1 MSMNK
6 KIAVLGGGSFGTVLA
21 NLSASNGFETSLWV
35 RDTEQALR
43 INAEG
48 TNTTYHPE
56 LKLSDK
62 IIASES
68 LEQCISGADLILV
81 ATPSAIFENIVKR
94 LKPLVKDNMHIVSC
108 TKAIAKNPMRTMTEI
123 ISHELETVIG
133 DQFGVLSGPNLA
145 KEIANEKVAGSVI
158 ASLNSEL
165 KALIKNAIES
175 EKFKI
180 YESADVK
187 GVEYAGALKNIYAI
201 CCGIGDKL
209 DVGENA
215 IGLIITRSMT
225 EMSKFAVHKGANP
238 ITFLGLAG
246 MGDLVAT
253 CTSKLSRNFSLGR
266 RLAKGDSL
274 EEAKAAIGQVAEGV
288 RTLEVIY
295 EEANKNNLPMPLVNA
310 LHKIVFENANPNI
323 LMDDLI
329 SHPDH
334 LDVEFAGGIGNE

>member
-1 MSMNK
+1 MNK

-21 NLSASNGFETSLWV
+21 NLSASNGFQTSLWV

-165 KALIKNAIES
+165 KALIKNSLES

-288 RTLEVIY
+288 RTLEVVY

>member
-1 MSMNK
+1 MNK

-35 RDTEQALR
+35 RDSEQALR

-165 KALIKNAIES
+165 KALIKNALES

>member
-1 MSMNK
+1 MNK

-35 RDTEQALR
+35 RDSEQALR

-56 LKLSDK
+56 LKLSEK
-62 IIASES
+62 IIASEN
-68 LEQCISGADLILV
+68 LEQCISGAHLVLV
-81 ATPSAIFENIVKR
+81 ATPSAIFEKIIKR

-123 ISHELETVIG
+123 ISHELEIVID

-158 ASLNSEL
+158 ASHNAEL
-165 KALIKNAIES
+165 KALIKNALES

-288 RTLEVIY
+288 RTLEVVY
-295 EEANKNNLPMPLVNA
+295 EEANNNNLVMPLVNA
-310 LHKIVFENANPNI
+310 LHEIVFQNANPNI

-334 LDVEFAGGIGNE
+334 LDVEFVGGTGNE

>member
-1 MSMNK
+1 MNK

-165 KALIKNAIES
+165 KALIKNALES

-334 LDVEFAGGIGNE
+334 LDVEFAGGI

>member
-1 MSMNK
+1 MNK
-6 KIAVLGGGSFGTVLA
+6 KISVLGGGSFGTVLA

-68 LEQCISGADLILV
+68 LEQCILGTDLVLV
-81 ATPSAIFENIVKR
+81 ATPSAIFENIIKR
-94 LKPLVKDNMHIVSC
+94 LKPLVKNKMHIVSC

-123 ISHELETVIG
+123 ISHELKAVIG

-158 ASLNSEL
+158 ASHNEKL
-165 KALIKNAIES
+165 KEFIKNALES

-288 RTLEVIY
+288 RTLQVVY
-295 EEANKNNLPMPLVNA
+295 EEANNNNLAMPLVNA
-310 LHKIVFENANPNI
+310 LYKIVFENANPNI

-329 SHPDH
+329 GHPDH

>member
-1 MSMNK
+1 MNK

-158 ASLNSEL
+158 ASHNAEL
-165 KALIKNAIES
+165 KALIKNALES

-295 EEANKNNLPMPLVNA
+295 EEADKNNLPMPLVNA

>member
-1 MSMNK
+1 MNK

-165 KALIKNAIES
+165 KALIKNALES

-274 EEAKAAIGQVAEGV
+274 EEAKASIGQVAEGV
-288 RTLEVIY
+288 RTLEVVY
-295 EEANKNNLPMPLVNA
+295 KEANDNNLAMPLVNA

>member
-1 MSMNK
+1 MNK
-6 KIAVLGGGSFGTVLA
+6 KISVLGGGSFGTVLA

-68 LEQCISGADLILV
+68 LEQCISGTDLILV
-81 ATPSAIFENIVKR
+81 ATPSAIFENIIKR
-94 LKPLVKDNMHIVSC
+94 LKPLVKDKMHIVSC

-123 ISHELETVIG
+123 ISHELKAVIG

-158 ASLNSEL
+158 ASHNEKL
-165 KALIKNAIES
+165 KEFIKNALES

-288 RTLEVIY
+288 RTLQVVY
-295 EEANKNNLPMPLVNA
+295 EEANNNNLAMPLVNA

-329 SHPDH
+329 GHPDH

>member
-1 MSMNK
+1 MNK

-21 NLSASNGFETSLWV
+21 NLSASNSFETSLWV

-165 KALIKNAIES
+165 KALIKNALES

>member
-1 MSMNK
+1 MNK

-133 DQFGVLSGPNLA
+133 NQFGVLSGPNLA

-165 KALIKNAIES
+165 KALIKNALES

>member
-1 MSMNK
+1 MNK

-81 ATPSAIFENIVKR
+81 ATPSVIFENIVKR

-158 ASLNSEL
+158 ASLNFKL
-165 KALIKNAIES
+165 KALIKNALES

>member
-1 MSMNK
+1 MNK

-48 TNTTYHPE
+48 ANATYHPE

-81 ATPSAIFENIVKR
+81 ATPSAIFENIIKR
-94 LKPLVKDNMHIVSC
+94 LKPLVKNNMHIVSC

-123 ISHELETVIG
+123 ISHELEITIG
-133 DQFGVLSGPNLA
+133 DKFGVLSGPNLA

-158 ASLNSEL
+158 ASHNSEL
-165 KALIKNAIES
+165 KTLIKNALES
-175 EKFKI
+175 QKFKI

-201 CCGIGDKL
+201 CCGIGDEL
-209 DVGENA
+209 EVGENA

-334 LDVEFAGGIGNE
+334 LDVEFAGGI

>member
-1 MSMNK
+1 MNK

-165 KALIKNAIES
+165 KALIKNALES

-274 EEAKAAIGQVAEGV
+274 EEAKAAIRQVAEGV
-288 RTLEVIY
+288 RTLEVVY

>member
-1 MSMNK
+1 MNK

-165 KALIKNAIES
+165 KALIKNALES

-295 EEANKNNLPMPLVNA
+295 EEADKNNLPMPLVNA

>member
-1 MSMNK
+1 MNK

-158 ASLNSEL
+158 ASLNSKL
-165 KALIKNAIES
+165 KALIKNALES

>member
-1 MSMNK
+1 MNK

-48 TNTTYHPE
+48 ANATYHPE
-56 LKLSDK
+56 LKLSEK

-68 LEQCISGADLILV
+68 LEQCISAADLVLV
-81 ATPSAIFENIVKR
+81 ATPSAIFENIIKR
-94 LKPLVKDNMHIVSC
+94 LKPLIEDSMHVVSC
-108 TKAIAKNPMRTMTEI
+108 TKAIAKNPMRSMTEI
-123 ISHELETVIG
+123 ISHELETIIG
-133 DQFGVLSGPNLA
+133 DKFGVLSGPNLA

-158 ASLNSEL
+158 ASHNAEL
-165 KALIKNAIES
+165 KALIKNALES

-201 CCGIGDKL
+201 CCGIGDEL

-288 RTLEVIY
+288 RTLEVVY
-295 EEANKNNLPMPLVNA
+295 EEANNNNLAMPLVNA

>member
-1 MSMNK
+1 MNK

-165 KALIKNAIES
+165 KALIKNALES

-288 RTLEVIY
+288 RTLEVVY
-295 EEANKNNLPMPLVNA
+295 KEANNNNLAMPLVNA

>member
-1 MSMNK
+1 MNK
-6 KIAVLGGGSFGTVLA
+6 KISVLGGGSFGTVLA

-68 LEQCISGADLILV
+68 LEQCISGTDLILV
-81 ATPSAIFENIVKR
+81 ATPSAIFENIIKR
-94 LKPLVKDNMHIVSC
+94 LKPLVKDKMHIVSC

-123 ISHELETVIG
+123 ISHELKAVIG

-158 ASLNSEL
+158 ASHNEKL
-165 KALIKNAIES
+165 KEFIKNALES

-288 RTLEVIY
+288 RTLQVVY
-295 EEANKNNLPMPLVNA
+295 EEANNNNLAMPLVNA
-310 LHKIVFENANPNI
+310 LYKIVFENANPNI

-329 SHPDH
+329 GHPDH
-334 LDVEFAGGIGNE
+334 LDVEFAKGIGNE

>member
-1 MSMNK
+1 MNK

-48 TNTTYHPE
+48 ANATYHPE
-56 LKLSDK
+56 LKLSEK

-68 LEQCISGADLILV
+68 LKQCISGADLVLV
-81 ATPSAIFENIVKR
+81 ATPSAIFENIIKR
-94 LKPLVKDNMHIVSC
+94 LKPLVKGNMHIVSC

-123 ISHELETVIG
+123 ISHELVAVIG

-145 KEIANEKVAGSVI
+145 KEIANKKVAGSVI
-158 ASLNSEL
+158 ASHNTEL
-165 KALIKNAIES
+165 KALIKNALES
-175 EKFKI
+175 AKFKI

-253 CTSKLSRNFSLGR
+253 CNSKLSRNFSLGR

-274 EEAKAAIGQVAEGV
+274 EEAKVAIGQVAEGV
-288 RTLEVIY
+288 STLEVVY
-295 EEANKNNLPMPLVNA
+295 EEANNNNLAMPLVNA

-334 LDVEFAGGIGNE
+334 LDVEFAGGVGNE

>member
-1 MSMNK
+1 MNK

-145 KEIANEKVAGSVI
+145 KEIANKKVAGSVI

-165 KALIKNAIES
+165 KALIKNALES

-266 RLAKGDSL
+266 RLARGDSL

-295 EEANKNNLPMPLVNA
+295 EEADKNNLPMPLVNA

-329 SHPDH
+329 SHPDN

>member
-1 MSMNK
+1 MNK

-145 KEIANEKVAGSVI
+145 KEIANKKVAGSVI

-165 KALIKNAIES
+165 KALIKNALES

>member
-1 MSMNK
+1 MNK

-94 LKPLVKDNMHIVSC
+94 LKPLVKNNMHIVSC

-165 KALIKNAIES
+165 KALIKNALES

>member
-1 MSMNK
+1 MNK

-165 KALIKNAIES
+165 KALIKNAFES

-288 RTLEVIY
+288 RTLEVVY

>member
-1 MSMNK
+1 MNK

-56 LKLSDK
+56 LKLSEK

-68 LEQCISGADLILV
+68 LKQCISGADLVLV
-81 ATPSAIFENIVKR
+81 ATPSAIFENIIKR
-94 LKPLVKDNMHIVSC
+94 LKPLVKGNMHIVSC

-123 ISHELETVIG
+123 ISHELVAVIG

-145 KEIANEKVAGSVI
+145 KEIANKKVAGSVI
-158 ASLNSEL
+158 ASHNTEL
-165 KALIKNAIES
+165 KALIKNALES
-175 EKFKI
+175 AKFKI

-253 CTSKLSRNFSLGR
+253 CNSKLSRNFSLGR

-274 EEAKAAIGQVAEGV
+274 EEAKVAIGQVAEGV
-288 RTLEVIY
+288 STLEVVY
-295 EEANKNNLPMPLVNA
+295 EEANNNNLAMPLVNA

-329 SHPDH
+329 SHPGH

>member
-1 MSMNK
+1 MNK

-48 TNTTYHPE
+48 ANATYHPE

-123 ISHELETVIG
+123 ISYELETVIG

-165 KALIKNAIES
+165 KALIKNALES

-288 RTLEVIY
+288 RTLEVVY

>member
-1 MSMNK
+1 MNK
-6 KIAVLGGGSFGTVLA
+6 KISVLGGGSFGTVLA

-68 LEQCISGADLILV
+68 LEQCISGTDLILV
-81 ATPSAIFENIVKR
+81 ATPSAIFENIIKR
-94 LKPLVKDNMHIVSC
+94 LKPLVKDKMHIVSC

-123 ISHELETVIG
+123 ISHELKAVIG

-158 ASLNSEL
+158 ASHNKKL
-165 KALIKNAIES
+165 KEFIKNALES

-288 RTLEVIY
+288 RTLQVVY
-295 EEANKNNLPMPLVNA
+295 EEANNNNLAMPLVNA

-329 SHPDH
+329 GHPDH

>member
-1 MSMNK
+1 MNK

-94 LKPLVKDNMHIVSC
+94 LKPLVNDNMHIVSC

-165 KALIKNAIES
+165 KALIKNALES

-288 RTLEVIY
+288 RTLEVVY

>member
-1 MSMNK
+1 MNK

-68 LEQCISGADLILV
+68 LEQCISGADLVLV

-94 LKPLVKDNMHIVSC
+94 LKPLVQDNMHIVSC

-158 ASLNSEL
+158 ASHNAEL

-175 EKFKI
+175 EIFKI

-288 RTLEVIY
+288 RTLEVVY
-295 EEANKNNLPMPLVNA
+295 EEAKNNNLAMPLVNA
-310 LHKIVFENANPNI
+310 LHKIVFQNANPNI

-334 LDVEFAGGIGNE
+334 LDVEFVGGIGNE

>member
-1 MSMNK
+1 M
-6 KIAVLGGGSFGTVLA
+6 T
-21 NLSASNGFETSLWV
+21 
-35 RDTEQALR
+35 
-43 INAEG
+43 
-48 TNTTYHPE
+48 
-56 LKLSDK
+56 LKL
-62 IIASES
+62 ES
-68 LEQCISGADLILV
+68 
-81 ATPSAIFENIVKR
+81 
-94 LKPLVKDNMHIVSC
+94 H
-108 TKAIAKNPMRTMTEI
+108 
-123 ISHELETVIG
+123 
-133 DQFGVLSGPNLA
+133 
-145 KEIANEKVAGSVI
+145 
-158 ASLNSEL
+158 
-165 KALIKNAIES
+165 
-175 EKFKI
+175 KFKI

-201 CCGIGDKL
+201 CCGIGDEL
-209 DVGENA
+209 EVGENA

-288 RTLEVIY
+288 RTLEVVY

-334 LDVEFAGGIGNE
+334 LDVEFAGGI

>member
-1 MSMNK
+1 MNK

-123 ISHELETVIG
+123 ISHELEEVIG

-145 KEIANEKVAGSVI
+145 KEIANKKVAGSVI
-158 ASLNSEL
+158 ASHSAEL
-165 KALIKNAIES
+165 QALIKNALES

>member
-1 MSMNK
+1 MNK

-48 TNTTYHPE
+48 ANATYHPE

-81 ATPSAIFENIVKR
+81 ATPSTIFQNIIKR
-94 LKPLVKDNMHIVSC
+94 LKPLVKNNMHIVSC

-123 ISHELETVIG
+123 ISHELETTIG
-133 DQFGVLSGPNLA
+133 DKFGVLSGPNLA

-165 KALIKNAIES
+165 KALIKNALES

-288 RTLEVIY
+288 RTLEVVY

-334 LDVEFAGGIGNE
+334 LDVEFAGGI

>member
-1 MSMNK
+1 
-6 KIAVLGGGSFGTVLA
+6 
-21 NLSASNGFETSLWV
+21 
-35 RDTEQALR
+35 
-43 INAEG
+43 
-48 TNTTYHPE
+48 
-56 LKLSDK
+56 
-62 IIASES
+62 
-68 LEQCISGADLILV
+68 
-81 ATPSAIFENIVKR
+81 
-94 LKPLVKDNMHIVSC
+94 MHIVSC

-165 KALIKNAIES
+165 KALIKNSLES

>member
-1 MSMNK
+1 MNK

-21 NLSASNGFETSLWV
+21 NLSASNGFEISLWV

-165 KALIKNAIES
+165 KALIKNALES

-288 RTLEVIY
+288 RTLEVVY

>member
-1 MSMNK
+1 MNK
-6 KIAVLGGGSFGTVLA
+6 KIAVLGGGNFGTVLA

-165 KALIKNAIES
+165 KALIKNALES

>member
-1 MSMNK
+1 MNK

-48 TNTTYHPE
+48 ANATYHPE

-94 LKPLVKDNMHIVSC
+94 LKPLVKDNMQIVSC

-165 KALIKNAIES
+165 KALIKNALES

-288 RTLEVIY
+288 RTLEVVH

>member
-1 MSMNK
+1 MDK

-165 KALIKNAIES
+165 KALIKNALES

>member
-1 MSMNK
+1 MNK

-48 TNTTYHPE
+48 ANATYHPE

-81 ATPSAIFENIVKR
+81 ATPSAIFENIIKR
-94 LKPLVKDNMHIVSC
+94 LKPLVKNNMHIVSC

-123 ISHELETVIG
+123 ISHELEITIG
-133 DQFGVLSGPNLA
+133 DKFGVLSGPNLA

-158 ASLNSEL
+158 ASHNSEL
-165 KALIKNAIES
+165 KTLIKNALES
-175 EKFKI
+175 QKFKI

-201 CCGIGDKL
+201 CCGIGDEL
-209 DVGENA
+209 EVGENA

-288 RTLEVIY
+288 RTLEVVY
-295 EEANKNNLPMPLVNA
+295 EEANKNNLQMPLVNA

-323 LMDDLI
+323 LMNDLI

-334 LDVEFAGGIGNE
+334 LDVEFAGGI

>member
-1 MSMNK
+1 MNK

-165 KALIKNAIES
+165 KALIKNALES

-215 IGLIITRSMT
+215 IGLIITRSMN

>member
-1 MSMNK
+1 MNK

-94 LKPLVKDNMHIVSC
+94 LKPLVKDKMHIVSC

-165 KALIKNAIES
+165 KALIKNALES

-288 RTLEVIY
+288 RTLEVVY
-295 EEANKNNLPMPLVNA
+295 KEANKNNLPMPLVNA